1 MKDRKDYGKENEI
14 NLKALIALT
23 RSFQYVRKR
32 EMKTIKKSGLTIS
45 QFGVLEILY
54 HKGNLRISDIIEGTL
69 STGGNMTVV
78 IDNLVRENLVKR
90 KSDPK
95 DGRASLICITE
106 KGENYMK
113 DIFPDHVKN
122 ISKIFSKLSIN
133 EKENLIQLLK
143 KLSKE

>member
-23 RSFQYVRKR
+23 RSFQFVRKR
-32 EMKTIKKSGLTIS
+32 EMKTIKKSNLTIS

-78 IDNLVRENLVKR
+78 IDNLERENLVKR

-106 KGENYMK
+106 KGEKHMK
-113 DIFPDHVKN
+113 DVFPEHVDN
-122 ISKIFSKLSIN
+122 ISDIFNKLSME
-133 EKENLIQLLK
+133 EKENLIKLLK
-143 KLSKE
+143 KLSNI

>member
-1 MKDRKDYGKENEI
+1 MEDKKNYGKENEI

-23 RSFQYVRKR
+23 RSFQFVRKR
-32 EMKTIKKSGLTIS
+32 EMRTIKKSGLTIS

-78 IDNLVRENLVKR
+78 IDNLEREDLVKR
-90 KSDPK
+90 KSDPN

-106 KGENYMK
+106 KGEKHMK
-113 DIFPDHVKN
+113 DSFPEHVEN
-122 ISKIFSKLSIN
+122 ISEIFSKLTID
-133 EKENLIQLLK
+133 EKENLVELLK
-143 KLSKE
+143 KLSKA

>member
-23 RSFQYVRKR
+23 RSFNSVRKR

-78 IDNLVRENLVKR
+78 IDNLERENLVKR
-90 KSDPK
+90 KSDPN
-95 DGRASLICITE
+95 DGRASLICITD
-106 KGENYMK
+106 KGEKYMK
-113 DIFPDHVKN
+113 EIFPEHVEN
-122 ISKIFSKLSIN
+122 IGEIFSKLTIK
-133 EKENLIQLLK
+133 EKENLIELLK
-143 KLSKE
+143 KLSKP